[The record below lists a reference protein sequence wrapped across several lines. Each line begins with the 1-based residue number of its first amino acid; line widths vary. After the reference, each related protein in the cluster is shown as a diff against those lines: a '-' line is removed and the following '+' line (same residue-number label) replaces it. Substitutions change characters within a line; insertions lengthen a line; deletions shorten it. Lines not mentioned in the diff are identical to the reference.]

1 MKNYDE
7 TNENFICNYYLD
19 DDAIV
24 VILGDN
30 TYYTIPYTIA
40 NERKILNTMRRQIN
54 DFENYNNKL
63 FKKKRKNLA
72 FLVLDIILF
81 ITVLLYFANSPLVI
95 SIISKI
101 CLFLL
106 ALTTGSRIVDDF
118 KIKSTIID
126 LYKNKNFIDNEDK
139 INDIIKN
146 KPLALE
152 GISLKVDEKI
162 NEEDKLNINDAHVI
176 SPSEMFDIKRIVDLE
191 EEFDFDYPQETKKL
205 TLKK

>member
-106 ALTTGSRIVDDF
+106 ALSTGSRIVDDF
-118 KIKSTIID
+118 KIKSTIVD
-126 LYKNKNFIDNEDK
+126 LYKNKNFINNEDK

-162 NEEDKLNINDAHVI
+162 NEKDKLNINDAHVI
-176 SPSEMFDIKRIVDLE
+176 SPNEMFDIKRIVELE

>member
-54 DFENYNNKL
+54 DFKNYNNKL

-176 SPSEMFDIKRIVDLE
+176 SPSEMLDIKRIVDLE
-191 EEFDFDYPQETKKL
+191 EKFDFDYPQETKKL

>member
-152 GISLKVDEKI
+152 GISLKVDEKL
-162 NEEDKLNINDAHVI
+162 K
-176 SPSEMFDIKRIVDLE
+176 IKE
-191 EEFDFDYPQETKKL
+191 QEL
-205 TLKK
+205 MSV